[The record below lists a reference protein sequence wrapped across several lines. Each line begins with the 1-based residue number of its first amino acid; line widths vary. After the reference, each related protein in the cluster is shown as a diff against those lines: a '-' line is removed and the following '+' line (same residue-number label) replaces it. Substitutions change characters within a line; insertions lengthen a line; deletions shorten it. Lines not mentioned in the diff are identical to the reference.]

1 MNSLQH
7 IIKKLLPILFWIAIP
22 LLGFCSTPFKNV
34 AIKVDI
40 LVVGGGTSG
49 TMATIQ
55 AARMGVNTL
64 LIEETSWL
72 GGMLTSAGVSATDGN
87 NKLPSGLWGEFRD
100 SLSVHY
106 GGSRYLETG
115 WVSNNMFE
123 PSVGNTILKNMV
135 HHEKHA
141 IVWFHSKVIALH
153 REKEG
158 VWNLTV
164 SKNGII
170 KHVQASIVIDCTELG
185 DIAKACGVKYDV
197 GMASREVTGETMAP
211 KLSND
216 IVQDLTYVAILKDYG
231 KGVDKTIPKPKGY
244 NPSFFYCCCK
254 SAPCLE
260 NLSKQHYF
268 MCDSMMS
275 YGKLPNNKYMIN
287 WPDKGNDF
295 YLNLIDET
303 PAERIK
309 ALKQAKQ
316 FTLSFVYFLQ
326 TKLGLRNLGLADDEF
341 PTADKLPFI
350 PYYRESRRIHGL
362 IRFNVNDILHPY
374 KNNLYR
380 TGIAVGDYPVDQH
393 HNRYNG
399 KEKLPDLHFY
409 PIPSYSV
416 PLGVMLP
423 QGVKGLVVA
432 EKSISVSNIVNG
444 TTRLEPVVMEIGQA
458 AGVLAALAIQKHCAV
473 DSVSVRDVQ
482 RILLANKGYIMPY
495 LDVPVDSPFFQ
506 SLQHVGATGILR
518 GIGKSVGWS
527 NQTWFRANDPLVTKD
542 LVGLKEAYPTV
553 DISFLQDT
561 LTLQDALNVI
571 AKILQKGN
579 FSHNSDLL
587 LEAKKVFE
595 KYDIQNF
602 TLSRVILRKEMALL
616 IDKILDPF
624 DKKLV
629 DLNGEFIH

>member
-1 MNSLQH
+1 MDFLLH
-7 IIKKLLPILFWIAIP
+7 IIKRALPILFWSGVPI
-22 LLGFCSTPFKNV
+22 LGFCAVPIHNASMKVNV
-34 AIKVDI
+34 

-87 NKLPSGLWGEFRD
+87 NNLPSGLWGEFRD
-100 SLSVHY
+100 SLATHY
-106 GGSRYLETG
+106 GGFKSLETG

-123 PSVGNTILKNMV
+123 PSVGDDILKNMV

-141 IVWFHSKVIALH
+141 IVWFHSRVIALH
-153 REKEG
+153 RDKEG
-158 VWNLTV
+158 VWDLSV

-170 KHVQASIVIDCTELG
+170 KHIQASIMIDCTELG

-197 GMASREVTGETMAP
+197 GMECRDITGETMAP
-211 KLSND
+211 ERSNN

-231 KGVDKTIPKPKGY
+231 KDVDKTIPKPKGY
-244 NPSFFYCCCK
+244 NPSSFYCCCK
-254 SAPCLE
+254 SVTCLE
-260 NLSKQHYF
+260 KSSMLHVF
-268 MCDSMMS
+268 TCDSMMS
-275 YGKLPNNKYMIN
+275 YGKLPNNEYMIN
-287 WPDKGNDF
+287 WPAKGNDF
-295 YLNLIDET
+295 YLNIIDKT
-303 PAERIK
+303 PVERVK
-309 ALKQAKQ
+309 ELKQAKQ
-316 FTLSFVYFLQ
+316 FTLGFIYYIQ
-326 TKLGLRNLGLADDEF
+326 TQLGLKNLGLANEF

-374 KNNLYR
+374 QNNLYR

-393 HNRYNG
+393 HNHYNG

-409 PIPSYSV
+409 PIPSYNV

-423 QGVKGLVVA
+423 QGVKGLIVA

-458 AGVLAALAIQKHCAV
+458 AGALAALAIQEHCDV
-473 DSVSVRDVQ
+473 SSVSVRDVQ
-482 RILLANKGYIMPY
+482 RTLLVAKGYIMPY

-506 SLQHVGATGILR
+506 PLQRVGATGILR

-527 NQTWFRANDPLVTKD
+527 NQTWFRANDPLITKD

-553 DISFLQDT
+553 DISFSQDT

-571 AKILQKGN
+571 ARISQKGH
-579 FSHNSDLL
+579 FSRDSDLSS
-587 LEAKKVFE
+587 EAKKIFE
-595 KYDIQNF
+595 QYGIRNF

-624 DKKLV
+624 DKKPV
-629 DLNGEFIH
+629 DLNGVFIH